1 MLINLLEK
9 TGLQYVNIEVD
20 TDKLAQVQE
29 SSRTFFEPRSGAGN
43 LPPAE
48 FFPGLI
54 APVGTGDQGV
64 RDSNGEEIG
73 QERLFRIDGRTVLEA
88 FDMKWLP
95 LPYTLRMA
103 GESGTEVDSNNWVR
117 LWYSLRPS
125 YEYSEDAGP
134 RFVLCVDTESALE
147 PSSTDFSPFLTPNL
161 GKPFALSPL
170 SPSFWRSTPMKGWIK
185 RLGRHIPPGH
195 EKLDRYPAFS
205 HYLALLTL
213 LAGGDMLP
221 TITISRALGTPLD
234 VHLFLDVG
242 NSRTCGIIAE
252 CLPGARPGPDSFEK
266 LAIRN
271 YYSPDRTFSEPFP
284 TTVGFIPSPFDPTF
298 DPDMDW
304 SPNFRILS
312 PLRVGDTVQV
322 KLGGSAI
329 KTPGPSVLSSP
340 KRYLW
345 STDQTESPWYF
356 AMTNTGAESVIKGD
370 LLNEMDENG
379 YPRHWG
385 RSLVPLEPRYPRSAM
400 MTFFMVE
407 ILGHVL
413 SQINS
418 HEYRR
423 SKENPGN
430 KRLLKSIVVTTPN
443 GMVEV
448 EKEIYKKR
456 VEAALEFAR
465 KFYSIPEA
473 GKPTVHLGDYDEA
486 TCVQLVYLY
495 ASIKD
500 KFLDD
505 ADSFF
510 EHFGRRRNATKSGR
524 NFPSMRV
531 ASIDIGGGTSDL
543 MIAEHMD
550 TIPGPMTFLQ
560 SRPLF
565 QEGISVAGDEV
576 VRNIISDLILDQ
588 MASQSHNI
596 FFREVDIGVFQ
607 DIFGPAPIDRSP
619 AFRDGRKKLIEE
631 MLIPMAHKFLEHSE
645 TREGED
651 VVTLGFHE
659 MFSTDPE
666 HHKKFLGDSVAKVLG
681 DGFAHLP
688 QFQIEWEIDRRKV
701 DRVIMTT
708 LAPVLRIFSQV
719 IAQYNCDMVVLGGR
733 ISALPVVREMMV
745 TLCPVPPSRIVS
757 LTGFPAGAWYPFDV
771 RQGKIK
777 DAKTTVAVGAALWFF
792 AEKLNAITN
801 FGMASHRERI
811 RANKLFI
818 GAIAG
823 PKLNRSGVLFPPAP
837 GGMYSLSLAARTF
850 LGTRRIDSESSHANV
865 LYEVSL
871 AEGVEPDL
879 LPLQVFF
886 SQAPKDPSALT
897 ISRVMDRQGA
907 PVPAK
912 TVRLKLRTLEEDLYW
927 LDSGEIWRTV

>member
-1 MLINLLEK
+1 MLVNLLEK

-20 TDKLAQVQE
+20 SEKPAQIEE
-29 SSRTFFEPRSGAGN
+29 SSQTFFAPRSGAGN

-54 APVGTGDQGV
+54 THGDKDGNCIKDV
-64 RDSNGEEIG
+64 NGELVG
-73 QERLFRIDGRTVLEA
+73 QDRRFQIDGRTVLEA

-95 LPYTLRMA
+95 LPYTLRTA

-117 LWYSLRPS
+117 LWYCLRPS
-125 YEYSEDAGP
+125 YEYSEHANP
-134 RFVLCVDTESALE
+134 RFVLCVDTEPAQE
-147 PSSTDFSPFLTPNL
+147 AVNADFSPFLTPNL
-161 GKPFALSPL
+161 GKPFTLSPL

-185 RLGRHIPPGH
+185 RLGRHIAPAQ

-205 HYLALLTL
+205 HFLALLKL
-213 LAGGDMLP
+213 LASHGMLP
-221 TITISRALGTPLD
+221 PITISRALGTPLD

-252 CLPGARPGPDSFEK
+252 CIPGARPGPDSFEK

-312 PLRVGDTVQV
+312 PLRIGDTVHV
-322 KLGGSAI
+322 KLGGSVI
-329 KTPGPSVLSSP
+329 KTPGPCVLSSP

-345 STDQTESPWYF
+345 STDPTESPWYF

-379 YPRHWG
+379 YPKHWG
-385 RSLVPLEPRYPRSAM
+385 RNLVPLEPRYPRSAM

-443 GMVEV
+443 GMVQV
-448 EKEIYKKR
+448 EKDIYKKR
-456 VEAALEFAR
+456 VEAAIELCR
-465 KFYSIPEA
+465 KFSLLPE
-473 GKPTVHLGDYDEA
+473 GSKPAVHLGEYDEA

-510 EHFGRRRNATKSGR
+510 EHFGRRRNASRTGR
-524 NFPSMRV
+524 NHPSMRV

-588 MASQSHNI
+588 MASQSNNI
-596 FFREVDIGVFQ
+596 FFRDVDMGVFR
-607 DIFGPAPIDRSP
+607 DIFGPAPFDRSP
-619 AFRDGRKKLIEE
+619 AFRDSRKKLIEE
-631 MLIPMAHKFLEHSE
+631 MLIPMAHKFLEHAE
-645 TREGED
+645 TWIGED
-651 VVTLGFHE
+651 VVTLSFHE
-659 MFSTDPE
+659 MFGTDPE
-666 HHKKFLGDSVAKVLG
+666 NHKKFFGESVARVLG
-681 DGFAHLP
+681 DGYGHLP

-745 TLCPVPPSRIVS
+745 TLCPVPPSRVVS

-811 RANKLFI
+811 QANKLFI

-823 PKLNRSGVLFPPAP
+823 PKMNRSGVLFPLSA
-837 GGMYSLSLAARTF
+837 GGMHSLSLAARTF
-850 LGTRRIDSESSHANV
+850 LGTRRIDSESAHANA

-871 AEGVEPDL
+871 AEGIDPEL
-879 LPLQVFF
+879 LPLRVFF
-886 SQAPKDPSALT
+886 SQGPKDPSALT
-897 ISRVMDRQGA
+897 VAKVTDRKGA
-907 PVPAK
+907 QVPLK
-912 TVRLKLRTLEEDLYW
+912 NVRLKLRTLEEDLYW
-927 LDSGEIWRTV
+927 LDSGEIWRT